1 MNKKQL
7 KQLAKKLA
15 DLEYTIQ
22 TSDDK
27 NIIDLAKDKM
37 IKMQESAD
45 LELEEML
52 ILDEMI
58 KKYLTEKNI

>member
-27 NIIDLAKDKM
+27 DVIDLAKDKM